1 MDYSKNIKSSCLEA
15 DADYFRSA
23 KMTIH
28 KAILKKKKYNF
39 DKTSKKNA
47 NDFIETWVKDIT
59 NEIS

>member
-1 MDYSKNIKSSCLEA
+1 MEA